1 MKIKSL
7 VAAAVLAVSCIGTA
21 QAASFTFAGSW
32 RVDQGAS
39 WTTNP
44 AVYSGQEAAA
54 LLFGGVASDYAIST
68 FADLSNITRT
78 AWYSIWGVSGGTAFA
93 DNLHHDL
100 GAPGYNAPGGTNTA
114 YSAYVQDNAIG
125 AQYTNY
131 AYRVTDIAAPVPEPE
146 TYAMLLAGLGLM
158 GGIARR
164 RKQKL
169 ANV

>member
-7 VAAAVLAVSCIGTA
+7 VAAAVLAVSCVGTA

-32 RVDQGAS
+32 RVDQGRNWQA
-39 WTTNP
+39 NP

-54 LLFGGVASDYAIST
+54 FLFGGIASDYAIST
-68 FADLSNITRT
+68 FADLSNITHT
-78 AWYSIWGVSGGTAFA
+78 AWYSIWGVAGGTVFA
-93 DNLHHDL
+93 DDVHHDL
-100 GAPGYNAPGGTNTA
+100 GGSGYNSGGYTNSA
-114 YSAYVQDNAIG
+114 YSAYVSDNALG

-131 AYRVTDIAAPVPEPE
+131 AYRVSDIAPVPEPA

-158 GGIARR
+158 GGMARR
-164 RKQKL
+164 RKQKQ